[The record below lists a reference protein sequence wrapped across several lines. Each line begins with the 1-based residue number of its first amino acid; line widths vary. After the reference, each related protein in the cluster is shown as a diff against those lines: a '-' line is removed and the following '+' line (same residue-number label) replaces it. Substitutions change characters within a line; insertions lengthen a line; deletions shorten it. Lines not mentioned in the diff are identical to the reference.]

1 MDKDTSSSGTAD
13 KDITGKETTDEDTT
27 AEETKKKDS
36 ISTETSEKDVTDS
49 DTTAKD
55 TSNAETSEKDVTNAE
70 TREKDGTRTDAPHTE
85 VEIDANETDRL
96 NTFTVEC
103 PDDEE
108 DSSLQE
114 EVQVRKL
121 AWACRNETVCAPLIG
136 LRKCLENFV
145 KNNSSEICLW
155 IKYTF
160 IALFLV
166 YMGFAFT
173 LKKEFGREG
182 WIRLLVITVVVAVVL
197 FIRQI
202 RPWRAA
208 SKRFKRVTGVIWKV
222 CRPVIRFRK
231 RYASFINRFLCV
243 LAMAAVAYFVIT
255 KVAMERPRNLVS
267 GVGIVVI
274 LAAMFLMS
282 KFPRHVEWRPV
293 GWGLLLQFIF
303 ALLVLRT
310 HRGEVLF
317 LWFSDRMTEYMN
329 YTDSGASFVFGEN
342 YRDHYFAFRVM
353 STVIFFS
360 ATLSVLHYL
369 GVMRVIIRAFA
380 VAMDYTMKTGAM
392 ETLHAAFNI
401 FCGWAESLMMVQPF
415 LESMTVPELHAVMV
429 NGLSTV
435 ATSTMGAYLAL
446 GVPANHLVTA
456 SFMSAPAAL
465 ALAKMSYPNDRRA
478 LKPVRE
484 KDLPRRGTGVIDA
497 AALGAVTAIPVVCHI
512 LVTAIAFIC
521 LLGFVNATLQWFG
534 ERVGLVEPD
543 YPTLTFQL
551 ICSYLLYPVALFL
564 GVRRADCKTVG
575 RLLGLKIFANEYV
588 AYSELG
594 IIRANRLAFES
605 HVNKNGT
612 WNHTGVAFRDVYLVE
627 TNTTLPGG
635 VISHRSETLATYA
648 LCGFANLM
656 SVCMMAAALSAAA
669 PSRRAEV
676 WRLAP
681 RALLTGIMTC
691 LLTSALA
698 GLVIVEL

>member
-1 MDKDTSSSGTAD
+1 M
-13 KDITGKETTDEDTT
+13 
-27 AEETKKKDS
+27 
-36 ISTETSEKDVTDS
+36 
-49 DTTAKD
+49 
-55 TSNAETSEKDVTNAE
+55 
-70 TREKDGTRTDAPHTE
+70 
-85 VEIDANETDRL
+85 TDRL

-182 WIRLLVITVVVAVVL
+182 WIRLLVITVVVAV
-197 FIRQI
+197 
-202 RPWRAA
+202 W
-208 SKRFKRVTGVIWKV
+208 GV
-222 CRPVIRFRK
+222 
-231 RYASFINRFLCV
+231 
-243 LAMAAVAYFVIT
+243 
-255 KVAMERPRNLVS
+255 
-267 GVGIVVI
+267 
-274 LAAMFLMS
+274 
-282 KFPRHVEWRPV
+282 
-293 GWGLLLQFIF
+293 
-303 ALLVLRT
+303 
-310 HRGEVLF
+310 
-317 LWFSDRMTEYMN
+317 
-329 YTDSGASFVFGEN
+329 FVFGEN

-401 FCGWAESLMMVQPF
+401 FCGW
-415 LESMTVPELHAVMV
+415 
-429 NGLSTV
+429 
-435 ATSTMGAYLAL
+435 
-446 GVPANHLVTA
+446 VPANHLVTA

-484 KDLPRRGTGVIDA
+484 KDLP
-497 AALGAVTAIPVVCHI
+497 
-512 LVTAIAFIC
+512 
-521 LLGFVNATLQWFG
+521 
-534 ERVGLVEPD
+534 
-543 YPTLTFQL
+543 
-551 ICSYLLYPVALFL
+551 
-564 GVRRADCKTVG
+564 RADCKTVG

-635 VISHRSETLATYA
+635 VISVFTACYFIFALLVLRTTWGRAAFKWLAARMTEYMNYTDSGAAFVFGPSFRDHFFAFRVMSTIIFFSASISILYYFGVMQVVIKAVSKVMQVTMGTGAMETLHAAINIFCGWVPANHLISASFMSAPAALALSKISFPSDCRARKRVKVDDIPRQGKGVVDAASLGAVAAVAVVGHILVTVIAFISLLAFVNATLEWFGARIGLVPPDYPPLSFQLICSYLMWPVAFLLGVRMPDCRVVARLIGIKIFVNEFVAYADLGTVRTNRLALENHVMNNGTWRFLGVGDDVELLGTNTTLLGGVISPRSETLATYA
-648 LCGFANLM
+648 LCGFSDLVALG
-656 SVCMMAAALSAAA
+656 MMTAALSTVA
-669 PSRRAEV
+669 PSRRPHV
-676 WRLAP
+676 LQVAP
-681 RALLTGIMTC
+681 RALITGITAC
-691 LLTSALA
+691 LLTAAMA
-698 GLVIVEL
+698 GLLVEE